1 MEQNNAEP
9 IERLEPPPKKYEGL
23 HPGFYW
29 AHNPQDGFY
38 PVRVYSLGNRA
49 DYDSLSVDI
58 SMFPSASRHDRCI
71 HPDDLPFG
79 ISIRERIDMPGE
91 GHSVHPAEMI
101 EFCEAHF
108 GAIRSFTGSVDRE
121 LAIQNNRLSVLNFS
135 QWVNLGLLFLQ
146 IVALVLLAAYR

>member
-1 MEQNNAEP
+1 MDQNEVFQA
-9 IERLEPPPKKYEGL
+9 PPEKYEGL
-23 HPGFYW
+23 HSGFYW
-29 AHNPQDGFY
+29 AHCPADGFY

-58 SMFPSASRHDRCI
+58 SMFPSAGRGDRCI

-79 ISIRERIDMPGE
+79 ITIRERIDIPGE
-91 GHSVHPAEMI
+91 GHTVHPVEMI
-101 EFCEAHF
+101 EFCDLHF
-108 GAIRSFTGSVDRE
+108 GLIRSYTNSIDRE
-121 LAIQNNRLSVLNFS
+121 LAIQNNRLNVLNVS